1 MTWAELTTFAAAMF
15 TITNPIGNAALF
27 MAMASERPEAERR
40 RIAVTCALASMIILV
55 VVVWLGEAVLDFFG
69 VSVAA
74 LPATGGLV
82 IVLIGMSML
91 HANPSGVHSK
101 DDERDDAKGKDSI
114 AIVPL
119 AMPIVAGPGTI
130 TTVIVTTHKFVGLE
144 NNIKIALICI
154 GAAAVVG
161 VFFVAAVTLSRVLG
175 ATGINIL
182 TRFMGLI
189 LVAIAIGMLAEGL
202 KTLMPGLAG

>member
-27 MAMASERPEAERR
+27 MAMASERPEVERR
-40 RIAVTCALASMIILV
+40 RIAMTCALASMVILV
-55 VVVWLGEAVLDFFG
+55 VVVWLGEEVLQFFG

-74 LPATGGLV
+74 LQATGGLV
-82 IVLIGMSML
+82 IVLIGLSML
-91 HANPSGVHSK
+91 HANPSGVHTK
-101 DDERDDAKGKDSI
+101 DDERDDAKDRDSI

-130 TTVIVTTHKFVGLE
+130 TTVIVTTHQFAGVA
-144 NNIKIALICI
+144 NNIKISLVCV
-154 GAAAVVG
+154 GAAVVVG
-161 VFFVAAVTLSRVLG
+161 ISFVVAGSLSRALG
-175 ATGINIL
+175 VTGINIL